1 MESMKWLTDFLDE
14 QEEWCER
21 SKKRET
27 NLENAMFIAGQLKLI
42 ESLRELIAEHQAPY
56 MSKQDMIDELA
67 IMRDEEK
74 RGK

>member
-1 MESMKWLTDFLDE
+1 MKWLTDFLDE
-14 QEEWCER
+14 QEELCER
-21 SKKRET
+21 SREHET
-27 NLENAMFIAGQLKLI
+27 DLADAMFTTGQLELI
-42 ESLRELIAEHQAPY
+42 KRLRELIAKKQAPY